1 MGFKNCF
8 GVSSYRLIKGAFHS
22 NLVKQNRPPFSHFK
36 PDQAEL
42 RICWEHPAHL
52 EVDKVSEPTLPFS
65 GRKGPYFGY
74 LEPY

>member
-1 MGFKNCF
+1 MAVLWK
-8 GVSSYRLIKGAFHS
+8 KGAFHS
-22 NLVKQNRPPFSHFK
+22 KLVKQNRPSFSHFK

-52 EVDKVSEPTLPFS
+52 KVEKVSEPTLSFS
-65 GRKGPYFGY
+65 GRKGRYSGY